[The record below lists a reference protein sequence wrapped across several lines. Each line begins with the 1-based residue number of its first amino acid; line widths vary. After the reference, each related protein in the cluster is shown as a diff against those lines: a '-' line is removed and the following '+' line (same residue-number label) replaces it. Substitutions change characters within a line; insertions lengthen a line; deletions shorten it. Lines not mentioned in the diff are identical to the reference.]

1 MSAAGTKLICY
12 FDSRELWRSRAS
24 TLELAPSA
32 IEELAYLLPA
42 EERVV
47 STFREIASFLEPF
60 EVTAQLVE
68 AGDASSICS
77 IVEEASTNTILF
89 NMTDG
94 FFPVTASYFPGF
106 AAMTGKRYFGN
117 SSAMQLSIQNKFIQY
132 LMCCRLGIPTPR
144 TALYDGE
151 RFLAGDDRRNRSQA
165 YFVKPFDL
173 ANSIGIFADAFC
185 ESLEEAVAV
194 AERIKRHYGS
204 KSLIQEYV
212 QGDSVRVNYVAAD
225 RRLPVD
231 QTLGIHL
238 MQGPEEDDEGV
249 FIDFETHLS
258 LFKNADAAYE
268 RMAIAISLTDS
279 PTSEG
284 ARAAVSGIRHDTRQ
298 LVDCFGL
305 RDFFSMD
312 YKIDDNGERHFIELN
327 TLPFARN
334 AGLRAYCKEAFQSTV
349 GGALGAA
356 IHLSLLD
363 PSRSEREW

>member
-1 MSAAGTKLICY
+1 MTAAGAKLVCY
-12 FDSRELWRSRAS
+12 FDSRELWLSRVS
-24 TLELAPSA
+24 RWELAPSA
-32 IEELAYLLPA
+32 IEELAFLLPT
-42 EERVV
+42 EERVI
-47 STFREIASFLEPF
+47 STFREIASFLEPL
-60 EVTAQLVE
+60 EITAQLVE
-68 AGDASSICS
+68 AGDVSGICS
-77 IVEEASTNTILF
+77 VIEEASVKTILF

-94 FFPVTASYFPGF
+94 FFPVTASYFPGL

-117 SSAMQLSIQNKFIQY
+117 SAAMQLSIQNKFIQY
-132 LMCCRLGIPTPR
+132 LMCRRLGIPVPR
-144 TALYDGE
+144 TALYDGK

-185 ESLEEAVAV
+185 ESLEKAVVV

-212 QGDSVRVNYVAAD
+212 RGDSVRVNYVAAD

-231 QTLGIHL
+231 DALGIHL
-238 MQGPEEDDEGV
+238 MRGPEENDDGV
-249 FIDFETHLS
+249 FVDFETHLS

-268 RMAIAISLTDS
+268 RMAVATSLTDS
-279 PTSEG
+279 ATAE
-284 ARAAVSGIRHDTRQ
+284 RFREAVSGIRQDTKH

-312 YKIDDNGERHFIELN
+312 YKIDDDGERYFIELN

-334 AGLRAYCKEAFQSTV
+334 AGLRAYCKEAFQCTV
-349 GGALGAA
+349 GAALGAA
-356 IHLSLLD
+356 INLSLLE
-363 PSRSEREW
+363 SGRSEREW